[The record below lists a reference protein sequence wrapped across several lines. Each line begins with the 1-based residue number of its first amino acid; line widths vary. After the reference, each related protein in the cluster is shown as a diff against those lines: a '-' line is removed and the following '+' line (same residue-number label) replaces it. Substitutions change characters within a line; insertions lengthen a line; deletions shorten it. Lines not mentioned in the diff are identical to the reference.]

1 MAFSFLQ
8 DNGGLSG
15 FGDVSDQTLD
25 GGDGGSA
32 ITSAFQNIGLNL
44 AAGAANVGVGALEN
58 AAGVSPY
65 QLAQNSAFLGA
76 NSALLTSRPG
86 SVSPFRAAT
95 GISPNTLVFGGLLIA
110 GLLAYAVFKK

>member
-32 ITSAFQNIGLNL
+32 ITSALDNIGLNL

-58 AAGVSPY
+58 AAGVSPS

-95 GISPNTLVFGGLLIA
+95 GVNPNVFVFGGLLIA
-110 GLLAYAVFKK
+110 GLVVYALVKR

>member
-25 GGDGGSA
+25 SSDGGSS
-32 ITSAFQNIGLNL
+32 IVSAFQNIGVNL

-65 QLAQNSAFLGA
+65 QLAQNSAFLGS
-76 NSALLTSRPG
+76 NSAILTSRPG
-86 SVSPFRAAT
+86 SVSPFRAVT
-95 GISPNTLVFGGLLIA
+95 GVSSNLLVFGGLLIA
-110 GLLAYAVFKK
+110 GLVAYAVFKK

>member
-8 DNGGLSG
+8 DNGGLTG

-25 GGDGGSA
+25 SGDGGSG
-32 ITSAFQNIGLNL
+32 ISSAFQNIGLNL
-44 AAGAANVGVGALEN
+44 AAGAANVGVGAFEN

-86 SVSPFRAAT
+86 SISPFRAAT
-95 GISPNTLVFGGLLIA
+95 GISSNTLVLGGFLLVGLLV
-110 GLLAYAVFKK
+110 YAAVKK